1 MNILTVL
8 RFPFVWGF
16 FGFIIGAF
24 LGASNVSVILLTVF
38 LIGFLFCMKLV
49 GPAEE
54 KTEGFL
60 FAGGPILIIAW
71 ILGFMVK
78 GLVF

>member
-16 FGFIIGAF
+16 FGFITGAF
-24 LGASNVSVILLTVF
+24 LGATNVSVILLTVF
-38 LIGFLFCMKLV
+38 LIFFLVCMKLV

-54 KTEGFL
+54 KNEGLL